1 MEVILLDDL
10 DSVGSAGDIINVK
23 PGYARNYLFPRSL
36 AVRASKRNLALA
48 EEKKRS
54 ASLKNQRETKAL
66 EKLMNVLKNTEI
78 TIEVQ
83 AGGEERLFGSV
94 TTLDIQE
101 SLAAKN
107 LTIKKRDILLEE
119 PIKALGIYH
128 IPIRIAAGYH
138 QDVKLYV
145 IKS

>member
-1 MEVILLDDL
+1 MDVILLDDL
-10 DSVGSAGDIINVK
+10 DSVGSAGDIVNVK

-54 ASLKNQRETKAL
+54 ALMKSQRETKAL

-94 TTLDIQE
+94 TTGDIQE
-101 SLAAKN
+101 ALAAKS

-119 PIKALGIYH
+119 PIKALG
-128 IPIRIAAGYH
+128 
-138 QDVKLYV
+138 
-145 IKS
+145 

>member
-1 MEVILLDDL
+1 MDVILLDDL
-10 DSVGSAGDIINVK
+10 ESVGSAGDIVNVK

-48 EEKKRS
+48 AEKKRS
-54 ASLKNQRETKAL
+54 ALLKSQRETKVL
-66 EKLMNVLKNTEI
+66 DKLMSVLKKTEI

-94 TTLDIQE
+94 TTGDIQTA
-101 SLAAKN
+101 LAAKS
-107 LTIKKRDILLEE
+107 LTIKKQDILLEE

-128 IPIRIAAGYH
+128 VPIRIAAGYN

-145 IKS
+145 IKA